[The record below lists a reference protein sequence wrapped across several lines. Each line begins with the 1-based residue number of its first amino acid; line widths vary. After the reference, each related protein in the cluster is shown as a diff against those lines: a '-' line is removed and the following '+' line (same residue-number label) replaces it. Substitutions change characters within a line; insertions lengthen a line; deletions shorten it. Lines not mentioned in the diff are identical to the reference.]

1 MPEPT
6 STTAVA
12 VTTMA
17 AAGVSIPM
25 LTFFGVPLGLRSDVL
40 IAGLLGSLIGIILLN
55 TVPGST
61 DTWPNLVRTTL
72 RRMMFAMAS
81 AITAG
86 YLTPISLFVANVPDA
101 LLLSGACAV
110 GGGAQQVLNFV
121 IRRLAP
127 PANSPS
133 QGGTP

>member
-25 LTFFGVPLGLRSDVL
+25 LTLFGVPLGLRSDVL

-86 YLTPISLFVANVPDA
+86 YLTPIALFVANVPDA

-127 PANSPS
+127 PANSPAK
-133 QGGTP
+133 GDAP

>member
-6 STTAVA
+6 STTVAVA
-12 VTTMA
+12 TLA
-17 AAGVSIPM
+17 AAGASMPM
-25 LTFFGVPLGLRSDVL
+25 LTLFGVPLGLRTDVL
-40 IAGLLGSLIGIILLN
+40 IAGLLGSLVGIILLN

-61 DTWPNLVRTTL
+61 DTWLNLMRTTV
-72 RRMMFAMAS
+72 RRMMVAMAS

-86 YLTPISLFVANVPDA
+86 YLTPLVLLLSNVPDS
-101 LLLSGACAV
+101 LLLSCACAV

-127 PANSPS
+127 PS
-133 QGGTP
+133 GGTDLEAKP